1 MGAEYLGITG
11 YFSGNGLRIS
21 SRQMSI
27 KGAYKYLLVLRMGR
41 VMSISHSL
49 MGGLGKFYRDAN
61 KKCCHSFYP

>member
-27 KGAYKYLLVLRMGR
+27 KGAYRIFTGIEDGEGYEN
-41 VMSISHSL
+41 IT
-49 MGGLGKFYRDAN
+49 
-61 KKCCHSFYP
+61 